1 MLTELHYSSKWR
13 QLLIIYMQ
21 ALLWGLQAPGLGPES
36 TMSWF
41 CHQVPLPTFRA
52 VSKIS
57 TQGSNANSKNNTTA
71 ISSRLVSICF
81 AFSRNSRSTR
91 TIAML
96 KNCQFKYGTSI
107 MQKCRNFEDLG
118 EGCCGKTSPPPQL
131 TSTIFWFSWLILYA
145 GSFPS
150 PSIVDDKFQLIL
162 VP

>member
-1 MLTELHYSSKWR
+1 MWCNTTGINLWYTKIIYQNMLTELHYSSKWR

-107 MQKCRNFEDLG
+107 MQKIWLFWGSRGRDAV
-118 EGCCGKTSPPPQL
+118 GKHPPQL
-131 TSTIFWFSWLILYA
+131 RSTIFWFS
-145 GSFPS
+145 
-150 PSIVDDKFQLIL
+150 
-162 VP
+162 